1 MAETNCSEHTNGGVQ
16 QIWHCMISTKQLDTN
31 VQYATEKQQAWLDM
45 EENLSRTG
53 QMLFWLQSDK
63 IQLPKNS
70 AQLD

>member
-31 VQYATEKQQAWLDM
+31 VQYTRKQQDVWLDM
-45 EENLSRTG
+45 EENISRTG